1 MVTAISSISEPAMN
15 DRSVP
20 ILECGDPDAISGEYP
35 GIGCV
40 TMHGH
45 VEPCRDVDSSLAP
58 VSVVAESV
66 PLLDPHAVEK
76 WLNLISAPDAK
87 LEYFDLKLGRY

>member
-1 MVTAISSISEPAMN
+1 M
-15 DRSVP
+15 R
-20 ILECGDPDAISGEYP
+20 
-35 GIGCV
+35 
-40 TMHGH
+40 GH
-45 VEPCRDVDSSLAP
+45 VEPCQDVDSSLAP

-66 PLLDPHAVEK
+66 PLLDLHAVEK